1 MYSSKKQLMIRKGIA
16 LLDRA
21 TWPVPV
27 CIFVAIAILTTSIGI
42 NQALTTWYQEGFCFK
57 KKKNLISLQVAAP
70 CIPQCSPADDNV
82 LNSFEALGE
91 NSEKFELQLPFNMT
105 ISAEQLLTL

>member
-1 MYSSKKQLMIRKGIA
+1 
-16 LLDRA
+16 
-21 TWPVPV
+21 
-27 CIFVAIAILTTSIGI
+27 
-42 NQALTTWYQEGFCFK
+42 
-57 KKKNLISLQVAAP
+57 LQVAAP

-91 NSEKFELQLPFNMT
+91 NSEKFELTLPFNMT